1 MVRMWLAFAGVGC
14 AGALAYRGDW
24 AAFILAAAVVLL
36 PAVWWVRGE
45 LAAGRAWLREHP
57 ELVAGRHRKR
67 RSLRDA
73 VMAAL
78 TAAARVPL
86 P

>member
-1 MVRMWLAFAGVGC
+1 MVCIWLASGVVGC
-14 AGALAYRGDW
+14 AVVLAYRGDW

-36 PAVWWVRGE
+36 PAVWWVRAE

-78 TAAARVPL
+78 TAAARIPL